1 MTYPWHG
8 WWSQC
13 VLVVPYFTFHW
24 FFSSMNLNDI
34 LIFVLADFRA
44 RKIFIL
50 VWSDIIWSLQFILV
64 SLLCVHISNIYGHI
78 VNTVIA
84 QKLLHLYLITQE
96 HEIISLCKKVS
107 NFLLPSLDIL
117 RIIIHISWFVLLQF
131 STIQRHL
138 CVIIERTIYF
148 RIKNHMHWLSTYIWE
163 IHH

>member
-24 FFSSMNLNDI
+24 FFSSMNLNDV

-64 SLLCVHISNIYGHI
+64 SLLCVNKYYPIIHWGVNRNTTAHISNIYGHI

-107 NFLLPSLDIL
+107 NFLLPSSNIL
-117 RIIIHISWFVLLQF
+117 RIIIHTSWFLLLQF
-131 STIQRHL
+131 LIIQRHL
-138 CVIIERTIYF
+138 YVI
-148 RIKNHMHWLSTYIWE
+148 SD
-163 IHH
+163 

>member
-24 FFSSMNLNDI
+24 FFSSMNLNDV

-96 HEIISLCKKVS
+96 HEIISLCKKSFQLFIALFKYPKNNNHLTGTGSCTKIFPLCNIAAAIVLF
-107 NFLLPSLDIL
+107 NLLPADCLIFL
-117 RIIIHISWFVLLQF
+117 
-131 STIQRHL
+131 
-138 CVIIERTIYF
+138 
-148 RIKNHMHWLSTYIWE
+148 
-163 IHH
+163 

>member
-24 FFSSMNLNDI
+24 FFSSMNLNDV

-107 NFLLPSLDIL
+107 NFLLPSSNIP
-117 RIIIHISWFVLLQF
+117 RIIIHTSWILLLQF
-131 STIQRHL
+131 LSKD
-138 CVIIERTIYF
+138 IYISDW
-148 RIKNHMHWLSTYIWE
+148 RIANSYHC
-163 IHH
+163 